1 MNLRT
6 EEDLLM
12 VPEALAVPAA
22 VHAEPIAEAVL
33 LLIQM
38 EREREL
44 EEKNAA

>member
-33 LLIQM
+33 LLIQTEKDEKPE
-38 EREREL
+38 ER
-44 EEKNAA
+44 NAV